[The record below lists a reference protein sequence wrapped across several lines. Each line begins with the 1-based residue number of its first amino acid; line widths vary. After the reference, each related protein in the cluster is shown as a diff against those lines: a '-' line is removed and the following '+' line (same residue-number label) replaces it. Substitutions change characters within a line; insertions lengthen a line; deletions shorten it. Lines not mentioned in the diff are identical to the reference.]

1 MALHIHPGNAID
13 RGRATQSGKDSADA
27 QPSKPTTTGRS
38 IELQKQRKRKSKK
51 QRKKYFINT
60 KYQTNMKK
68 YLLGMS
74 AMAMLFA
81 TSCQDDMNLP
91 GNVGET
97 TTVAFNVATPQISTR
112 AYSDGETATV
122 LQYAVYDE
130 TGAELRELTKLD
142 ATIKGSAEVKL
153 QLTTG
158 NKYTVVF
165 WAEAEDAPYHFDP
178 ESKTVTVDY
187 DGAVSNDENRDAF
200 FGSQTFTVTGAQT
213 QTIELRRPFAQLNIG
228 TSDYAAAKNAG
239 YEPKYSMVT
248 VPVYTTLNLSTGK
261 VDGQVTKEFAYNAIP
276 TNETFPVADNDYLAM
291 NYLLVGAEKETVDII
306 FNCKDTNDV
315 VKTRTVGSVP
325 VQRNYRTNIYGQL
338 LTSDV
343 DVNVEIKPEYGG
355 SLEAKLQTAA
365 AFGGEVTLTE
375 DVTLPKALIVAEN
388 VKMVINLNGFDI
400 INNTESEVFGEGE
413 GIIVYGDLTIN
424 GTGTVQGKT
433 MAVWARGN
441 SHAKVVINGGT
452 YKGCDKGF
460 AKGGRSVVYASSGNV
475 INIYGGEFQ
484 ALTADMTSYLN
495 KTDGVF
501 AALNVA
507 DNNGMINVY
516 GGRFYKQNPAAPG
529 TEPKAWNDANLN
541 GFVAEGYKS
550 TADGDWFVVA
560 EAPAVTEVA
569 DANQFTEAIEDANV
583 NSILATNDIN
593 LSDTFELS
601 DRGEISIDMG
611 GHSMTNTS
619 YCGNILRNTQAT
631 ISNGSFNYGFQ
642 TVYQGARL
650 TFNSGEIKIS
660 DSTTNPRYCFYVAS
674 NAEVVING
682 GEFSFANVGQKRA
695 YIYATNGATVYVKG
709 GTFGKPSTNSSY
721 KAGIMGT
728 GTVIITGGTFGF
740 DPSAWV
746 ADGYVATYD
755 STSKVWTVAKQ

>member
-1 MALHIHPGNAID
+1 
-13 RGRATQSGKDSADA
+13 
-27 QPSKPTTTGRS
+27 
-38 IELQKQRKRKSKK
+38 
-51 QRKKYFINT
+51 
-60 KYQTNMKK
+60 MKK

-74 AMAMLFA
+74 AVAMLFA

-112 AYSDGETATV
+112 AYSDGATATV

-200 FGSQTFTVTGAQT
+200 FGSQTITVTGAQT
-213 QTIELRRPFAQLNIG
+213 QDIELRRPFAQLNIG

-248 VPVYTTLNLSTGK
+248 VPVYTTLNLSTGE

-276 TNETFPVADNDYLAM
+276 TNETFPVAGNDYLAM
-291 NYLLVGAEKETVDII
+291 NYLLVGADKETVDII

-315 VKTRTVGSVP
+315 EKTRTVGSVP

-375 DVTLPKALIVAEN
+375 NVTLPKALIVAEN

-400 INNTESEVFGEGE
+400 INNTKSEVFGEGE

-441 SHAKVVINGGT
+441 DEAKVTINGGT
-452 YKGCDKGF
+452 YKGCDEGF

-475 INIYGGEFQ
+475 IDIYGGEFQ
-484 ALTADMTSYLN
+484 ALAADMTSYAD
-495 KTDGVF
+495 KTNGVY

-507 DNNGMINVY
+507 DNNGLINVY

-529 TEPKAWNDANLN
+529 TEPSAWNATHPN
-541 GFVAEGYKS
+541 GFVADGYKS

-569 DANQFTEAIEDANV
+569 SADELTNAFNDLSV
-583 NSILATNDIN
+583 NSILATSDITLGSSFQANNRGN
-593 LSDTFELS
+593 LV
-601 DRGEISIDMG
+601 IDMG
-611 GHSMTNTS
+611 GYTLSYNDYVGTITNNS
-619 YCGNILRNTQAT
+619 QVEVKNGNFTN
-631 ISNGSFNYGFQ
+631 GFQ
-642 TVYQGARL
+642 VGYENSKL
-650 TFNSGEIKIS
+650 IFNSGKINVT
-660 DSTTNPRYCFYVAS
+660 STSTSGRYCFYAVDG
-674 NAEVVING
+674 AEVVING
-682 GEFSFANVGQKRA
+682 GEFSFDTTKKRA
-695 YIYATNGATVYVKG
+695 YIYAASNSTVYVNG
-709 GTFGKPSTNSSY
+709 GTFGEPSIRDGYTNPFMT
-721 KAGIMGT
+721 AGT
-728 GTVIITGGTFGF
+728 GKVIITGGTFGF
-740 DPSAWV
+740 NPSAWV
-746 ADGYVATYD
+746 AAGYKATNNG
-755 STSKVWTVAKQ
+755 TVWTVAKQ

>member
-1 MALHIHPGNAID
+1 
-13 RGRATQSGKDSADA
+13 
-27 QPSKPTTTGRS
+27 
-38 IELQKQRKRKSKK
+38 
-51 QRKKYFINT
+51 
-60 KYQTNMKK
+60 MKK

-112 AYSDGETATV
+112 AYSDGATATV

-276 TNETFPVADNDYLAM
+276 TNETFPVAGNDYLAM

-306 FNCKDTNDV
+306 FNCKDVNDV

-343 DVNVEIKPEYGG
+343 DVNVEIKPEYDG

-388 VKMVINLNGFDI
+388 VKMVINLNGHNI
-400 INNTESEVFGEGE
+400 VNKTKSAVYGKGE

-424 GTGTVQGKT
+424 GEGTVKGST
-433 MAVWARGN
+433 RALWARGD
-441 SHAKVVINGGT
+441 ADAVVTINGGS
-452 YKGCDKGF
+452 YEGAEEGYANGGC
-460 AKGGRSVVYASSGNV
+460 SVIYASSGNT
-475 INIYGGEFQ
+475 INIYGGSVK
-484 ALTADMTSYLN
+484 ALAADKTSYAN
-495 KTDGVF
+495 KTEGVY

-507 DNNGMINVY
+507 DNNGTINVY
-516 GGRFYKQNPAAPG
+516 GGSFYKQNPAAPG
-529 TEPKAWNDANLN
+529 TEPKAWNDAHPN
-541 GFVAEGYKS
+541 GFVADGYVAKANGEYYTV
-550 TADGDWFVVA
+550 TA
-560 EAPAVTEVA
+560 APEYTEVA
-569 DANQFTEAIEDANV
+569 NGDELNAAIAAGS
-583 NSILATNDIN
+583 NSIVATADIALDN
-593 LSDTFELS
+593 ALRLENF
-601 DRGEISIDMG
+601 GAISIDMNG
-611 GHSMTNTS
+611 NALITNS
-619 YCGNILRNTQAT
+619 DFSINVLYDTQAT
-631 ISNGSFNYGFQ
+631 VENGYFTNGFQ
-642 TVYQGARL
+642 IVYPGAKL
-650 TFNSGEIKIS
+650 TFNGGEIAHDIA
-660 DSTTNPRYCFYVAS
+660 STSGRYCFYAVD
-674 NAEVVING
+674 NAEVIINDGKFSFGNLAKKRSYIYAASGATVYING
-682 GEFSFANVGQKRA
+682 GEF
-695 YIYATNGATVYVKG
+695 
-709 GTFGKPSTNSSY
+709 GKPSTHNDY
-721 KAGIMGT
+721 KNVPIKTAGT
-728 GTVIITGGTFGF
+728 GKVIITGGTFGF
-740 DPSAWV
+740 NPSAWV
-746 ADGYVATYD
+746 ADGYAATQNG
-755 STSKVWTVAKQ
+755 TVWTVAKQ

>member
-1 MALHIHPGNAID
+1 
-13 RGRATQSGKDSADA
+13 
-27 QPSKPTTTGRS
+27 
-38 IELQKQRKRKSKK
+38 
-51 QRKKYFINT
+51 
-60 KYQTNMKK
+60 MKK

-112 AYSDGETATV
+112 AYSDGATATV

-130 TGAELRELTKLD
+130 TGAELTDLTERD
-142 ATIKGSAEVKL
+142 ATINGSAEVKL

-158 NKYTVVF
+158 NTYSVIF
-165 WAEAEDAPYHFDP
+165 WAAAQDAPYAVDFAN
-178 ESKTVTVDY
+178 KTMTVDY
-187 DGAVSNDENRDAF
+187 SAALSNDENRDAF
-200 FGSQTFTVTGAQT
+200 YKYHTFTVNGAQT
-213 QTIELRRPFAQLNIG
+213 ETIELKRPFAQLNIG

-276 TNETFPVADNDYLAM
+276 TNETFPVAGNDYLAM

-306 FNCKDTNDV
+306 FNCKDTNDA

-343 DVNVEIKPEYGG
+343 DVNVEIKPEYNEPAIVANLQYICSNGG
-355 SLEAKLQTAA
+355 TA
-365 AFGGEVTLTE
+365 TLTE
-375 DVTLPKALIVAEN
+375 DVTLVRPLIVKEG
-388 VKMVINLNGFDI
+388 VKVVLDLNGNSI

-441 SHAKVVINGGT
+441 DEAKVRINGGT
-452 YKGCDKGF
+452 YKGCAEGF

-475 INIYGGEFQ
+475 IDIYGGEFQ
-484 ALTADMTSYLN
+484 ALTADKTSYLN
-495 KTDGVF
+495 KTEGVY

-529 TEPKAWNDANLN
+529 TEPSAWNTAHPN
-541 GFVAEGYKS
+541 GFVADGYKS

-560 EAPAVTEVA
+560 EAPAITEVA
-569 DANQFTEAIEDANV
+569 DAVAFMAAIEDANV
-583 NSILATNDIN
+583 NSILATENIS
-593 LSDTFELS
+593 LSGILALDN
-601 DRGEISIDMG
+601 RGILSIDMDDNKLIAG
-611 GHSMTNTS
+611 SDYCASITNNS
-619 YCGNILRNTQAT
+619 EIT
-631 ISNGSFNYGFQ
+631 IENGIFDAGFSVKSNGKLILNNG
-642 TVYQGARL
+642 
-650 TFNSGEIKIS
+650 TFNATSASATGG
-660 DSTTNPRYCFYVAS
+660 RYCLYVATGG
-674 NAEVVING
+674 VVEINDG
-682 GEFSFANVGQKRA
+682 TFTLGTTYKNGKRA
-695 YIYATNGATVYVKG
+695 YIYAENTSTVYVKG
-709 GTFGKPSTNSSY
+709 GTFGKASTSSSY

-746 ADGYVATYD
+746 ADGYEAAYD
-755 STSKVWTVAKQ
+755 STSKVWTVAKK

>member
-1 MALHIHPGNAID
+1 
-13 RGRATQSGKDSADA
+13 
-27 QPSKPTTTGRS
+27 
-38 IELQKQRKRKSKK
+38 
-51 QRKKYFINT
+51 
-60 KYQTNMKK
+60 MKK

-74 AMAMLFA
+74 AVAMLFA

-112 AYSDGETATV
+112 AYSDGATATV

-130 TGAELRELTKLD
+130 TGAELTELTKRD

-158 NKYTVVF
+158 NDYTVVF
-165 WAEAEDAPYHFDP
+165 WAAAPNAPYTFDP
-178 ESKTVTVDY
+178 ASKTVTVDY
-187 DGAVSNDENRDAF
+187 NGAKSNDEKRDAF

-228 TSDYAAAKNAG
+228 TADLEETANAGYTPAQSAVTVKSLGNTLDLVSGTVSGDSQDITFDYAALPLG
-239 YEPKYSMVT
+239 
-248 VPVYTTLNLSTGK
+248 
-261 VDGQVTKEFAYNAIP
+261 
-276 TNETFPVADNDYLAM
+276 ETFPVADNDYLAM

-306 FNCKDTNDV
+306 FNCKDANDV

-343 DVNVEIKPEYGG
+343 DVNVEIKPEYNEPAIVANLQYICSNGG
-355 SLEAKLQTAA
+355 TA
-365 AFGGEVTLTE
+365 TLTE
-375 DVTLPKALIVAEN
+375 DVTLVRPLIVKEG
-388 VKMVINLNGFDI
+388 VKVVLDLNGKSI

-441 SHAKVVINGGT
+441 SNAKVVINGGT
-452 YKGCDKGF
+452 YKGCDEGF

-475 INIYGGEFQ
+475 IDIYGGEFQ

-495 KTDGVF
+495 KTEGVY

-516 GGRFYKQNPAAPG
+516 GGRFFKQNPAAPG
-529 TEPKAWNDANLN
+529 TEPSAWNTAHPN

-569 DANQFTEAIEDANV
+569 NADELTNAFNDLSV
-583 NSILATNDIN
+583 NSILATSDITLESRFQANNRGN
-593 LSDTFELS
+593 LV
-601 DRGEISIDMG
+601 IDMG
-611 GHSMTNTS
+611 GYTLNAGD
-619 YCGNILRNTQAT
+619 YAGNILNDSQVV
-631 ISNGSFNYGFQ
+631 IENGNFTGGFQ
-642 TVYQGARL
+642 TAYAKSQL
-650 TFNSGEIKIS
+650 TFNSGKINVTTT
-660 DSTTNPRYCFYVAS
+660 STSGRYCFYAVDG
-674 NAEVVING
+674 AEVVING
-682 GEFSFANVGQKRA
+682 GEFSFDTTKKRA
-695 YIYATNGATVYVKG
+695 YIYATSNSTVYVNG
-709 GTFGKPSTNSSY
+709 GTFGKPSIRDGYTNPF
-721 KAGIMGT
+721 MTVGT
-728 GTVIITGGTFGF
+728 GRVIVTGGTFDF
-740 DPSAWV
+740 NPSAWV
-746 ADGYVATYD
+746 ADGYVATQNG
-755 STSKVWTVAKQ
+755 TVWTVAKQ

>member
-1 MALHIHPGNAID
+1 
-13 RGRATQSGKDSADA
+13 
-27 QPSKPTTTGRS
+27 
-38 IELQKQRKRKSKK
+38 
-51 QRKKYFINT
+51 
-60 KYQTNMKK
+60 MKK

-74 AMAMLFA
+74 AVAMLFA

-112 AYSDGETATV
+112 AYSDGATATV

-130 TGAELRELTKLD
+130 TGAELTDLTKLD

-248 VPVYTTLNLSTGK
+248 VPVYTTLNLSTGE

-276 TNETFPVADNDYLAM
+276 TNETFPVAGNDYLAM

-306 FNCKDTNDV
+306 FNCKDANDAE
-315 VKTRTVGSVP
+315 KTRTVGSVP

-343 DVNVEIKPEYGG
+343 DVNVEIKPEYDG

-400 INNTESEVFGEGE
+400 INNTASEVFGEGE

-441 SHAKVVINGGT
+441 AGAKVRINGGT
-452 YKGCDKGF
+452 YKGCDEGF
-460 AKGGRSVVYASSGNV
+460 AKGGRSVVYASSGNT
-475 INIYGGEFQ
+475 IDIYGGEFQ
-484 ALTADMTSYLN
+484 ALAADKTSYLN
-495 KTDGVF
+495 KTEGVY

-507 DNNGMINVY
+507 DNNGMIKVY
-516 GGRFYKQNPAAPG
+516 GGRFFKQNPAAPG
-529 TEPKAWNDANLN
+529 TEPKAWNDAHPN
-541 GFVAEGYKS
+541 GFVADGYKS
-550 TADGDWFVVA
+550 TEDSDWFVVA

-569 DANQFTEAIEDANV
+569 NADELTNAFNDLSV
-583 NSILATNDIN
+583 NSILATSDITLESRFQANNRGN
-593 LSDTFELS
+593 LV
-601 DRGEISIDMG
+601 IDMG
-611 GHSMTNTS
+611 GYTLNAGD
-619 YCGNILRNTQAT
+619 YAGNILNDSQVV
-631 ISNGSFNYGFQ
+631 IENGNFTGGFQ
-642 TVYQGARL
+642 TAYAKSQL
-650 TFNSGEIKIS
+650 TFNSGKINVTTT
-660 DSTTNPRYCFYVAS
+660 STSGRYCFFAVDG
-674 NAEVVING
+674 AEVVING
-682 GEFSFANVGQKRA
+682 GEFSFDTTKKRA
-695 YIYATNGATVYVKG
+695 YIYATSNSTVYVNG
-709 GTFGKPSTNSSY
+709 GTFGKPSIRDGYTNPF
-721 KAGIMGT
+721 MTVGT
-728 GTVIITGGTFGF
+728 GRVIVTGGTFDF
-740 DPSAWV
+740 NPSAWV
-746 ADGYVATYD
+746 AGGYVATQNG
-755 STSKVWTVAKQ
+755 TVWTVAKQ